1 MIKYDSVLI
10 TPAAGEVMAAAP
22 LVSGLDGTP
31 RKLTGVYTEPTGD
44 IRVRVYI
51 DQERIADIDSEAFDG
66 GGFMALDNDLGAGKQ
81 VKVGLW
87 TVAGSTAQDVT
98 LRWEE

>member
-22 LVSGLDGTP
+22 LVTGLEGLQ

-44 IRVRVYI
+44 IRVRVYV
-51 DQERIADIDSEAFDG
+51 DTDRVADIDSEAFDG
-66 GGFMALDNDLGAGKQ
+66 GGFMALDVDLDKGKQ
-81 VKVGLW
+81 VKVGLY

-98 LRWEE
+98 IRWEE